1 MSFAGHFISYLNLI
15 GVKFLSSKLVVQ
27 GKISITLPNELIGT
41 IRVVTFNLGYLP
53 GGNKE
58 LITKPETTLSALIQA
73 YDYLTEDGIISLIV
87 YRGHPGGQD
96 EYDQLEKLM
105 KEKNWAFEKSTG
117 NQSDDCPVLFLIR
130 KT

>member
-1 MSFAGHFISYLNLI
+1 M
-15 GVKFLSSKLVVQ
+15 
-27 GKISITLPNELIGT
+27 
-41 IRVVTFNLGYLP
+41 VTFNLGYLP

-105 KEKNWAFEKSTG
+105 KKKNWAFEKSKG
-117 NQSDDCPVLFLIR
+117 NQSHDCPVLFLIR